1 MKYTLRFSF
10 LLVICM
16 IAAFLPAGARAATS
30 TLKCDPQ
37 KDRVWVYDSLTTLDV
52 QAKVNCTET
61 VEVLERVNGYVK
73 VRTQE
78 GVEGYIPE
86 SAFSDLP
93 AYQVKRDST
102 HDVGY
107 VAKSVQAKEIAK
119 IAAAN
124 SAFAAPEGNS
134 ADGSAQVSPAI
145 KTQGKVMNGKKA
157 PSSSS
162 LLPGE
167 MAEMSPRAASSP
179 VKKVS
184 ATVATG
190 SPIAQPAAAS
200 PAKLADTS
208 SPAIPQPAAQPV
220 TQPTPVPATTA
231 ISPAHSGGATAEVES
246 EDTPGYKLESDS
258 QNLACR
264 SYFSAYGL
272 TANQLK
278 WIAQNRK
285 KEFPGVC
292 PAPDVTKVN
301 YVIIFTH
308 DVSFFGGTLPDAVHS
323 LNGFSDFRPMTPVD
337 NALMSESD
345 AEKAHHEYVWVFH
358 VASGGFNPEKFSPHR
373 TFQFTKVETNS
384 LGSKAGPK
392 AVEDAFRYVEQSAN
406 R

>member
-10 LLVICM
+10 FLAIC
-16 IAAFLPAGARAATS
+16 IVAAFFSASASATPS
-30 TLKCDPQ
+30 SLKCNPQ
-37 KDRVWVYDSLTTLDV
+37 KDRVWVYDSLATLDV
-52 QAKVNCTET
+52 QAKVSCTET

-93 AYQVKRDST
+93 TYQVKHDPT

-107 VAKSVQAKEIAK
+107 VAKSAQAKEIAK
-119 IAAAN
+119 VAAAN
-124 SAFAAPEGNS
+124 SEFVAPAGNP
-134 ADGSAQVSPAI
+134 ADGSAQVSPVAGA
-145 KTQGKVMNGKKA
+145 QSKVANGKKA
-157 PSSSS
+157 PGNSS
-162 LLPGE
+162 LLPEE
-167 MAEMSPRAASSP
+167 MAEMRPRTASSP
-179 VKKVS
+179 ARNTSAAVAKDSPVAQPVALSAVKSLDSSSPASPKP
-184 ATVATG
+184 AT
-190 SPIAQPAAAS
+190 QPAA
-200 PAKLADTS
+200 L
-208 SPAIPQPAAQPV
+208 
-220 TQPTPVPATTA
+220 PATATM
-231 ISPAHSGGATAEVES
+231 SPAHSEGAATEAEDLPEY
-246 EDTPGYKLESDS
+246 ELESDS
-258 QNLACR
+258 QNVACR
-264 SYFSAYGL
+264 NYFSAYGL
-272 TANQLK
+272 TAGQLK

-308 DVSFFGGTLPDAVHS
+308 DVNFFGGTLPDAVHN

-345 AEKAHHEYVWVFH
+345 AEKAHREYVWVFH
-358 VASGGFNPEKFSPHR
+358 VADGGFNPEKFSPR
-373 TFQFTKVETNS
+373 RAVQFTKVETNS

>member
-10 LLVICM
+10 FLVICI
-16 IAAFLPAGARAATS
+16 IAAFLPAGAAAATS
-30 TLKCDPQ
+30 TLKCDPH
-37 KDRVWVYDSLTTLDV
+37 KDRVWVYDSLATLDV

-93 AYQVKRDST
+93 AYQVKHDPT

-107 VAKSVQAKEIAK
+107 VAKGVQAKEIAK
-119 IAAAN
+119 IAATN
-124 SAFAAPEGNS
+124 SAFAVPEGNS
-134 ADGSAQVSPAI
+134 ADGSAQVSPVTR
-145 KTQGKVMNGKKA
+145 TQGKDAHGKKA
-157 PSSSS
+157 AGNSS

-167 MAEMSPRAASSP
+167 MAEMSPRVTSSP

-184 ATVATG
+184 VAVANDG
-190 SPIAQPAAAS
+190 PIAQPVAS
-200 PAKLADTS
+200 SSATMLDTS
-208 SPAIPQPAAQPV
+208 SPAIPKPIA
-220 TQPTPVPATTA
+220 QPTPVPETA
-231 ISPAHSGGATAEVES
+231 VMSLAHSGNVAEGVE
-246 EDTPGYKLESDS
+246 DIPGYKLESDS
-258 QNLACR
+258 QNPACR

-292 PAPDVTKVN
+292 PAPDVAKVN
-301 YVIIFTH
+301 YVIIFAH
-308 DVSFFGGTLPDAVHS
+308 DVSFFGGTLPDAVHN

-345 AEKAHHEYVWVFH
+345 AEKAHREYVWVFH
-358 VASGGFNPEKFSPHR
+358 VADGGFNPDKFSPHR
-373 TFQFTKVETNS
+373 AFQFTKVETNS

>member
-1 MKYTLRFSF
+1 MKYTLRFLFF
-10 LLVICM
+10 LAICI
-16 IAAFLPAGARAATS
+16 IAAFFSASASATPS
-30 TLKCDPQ
+30 SLKCNPQ
-37 KDRVWVYDSLTTLDV
+37 KDRVWVYDSLATLDV

-93 AYQVKRDST
+93 AYQVRHDPT

-107 VAKSVQAKEIAK
+107 VAKGVQAKEIAK
-119 IAAAN
+119 VAAAN
-124 SAFAAPEGNS
+124 SAFVTPTGNS
-134 ADGSAQVSPAI
+134 ADGSAQTSPAAG
-145 KTQGKVMNGKKA
+145 TQSKVANGKKVA
-157 PSSSS
+157 GNSS
-162 LLPGE
+162 LLPSE
-167 MAEMSPRAASSP
+167 MAEMSPRKVSSP
-179 VKKVS
+179 MGKAA
-184 ATVATG
+184 ATVAHDG
-190 SPIAQPAAAS
+190 PVAQPAALS
-200 PAKLADTS
+200 SAKLVDAS

-220 TQPTPVPATTA
+220 TQPAAVPATVA
-231 ISPAHSGGATAEVES
+231 MSPAHSGNSEEEV

-258 QNLACR
+258 QSLACR

-272 TANQLK
+272 TASQLK

-308 DVSFFGGTLPDAVHS
+308 DVNFFGGTLPDAVHN

-345 AEKAHHEYVWVFH
+345 AEKAHREYVWVFH
-358 VASGGFNPEKFSPHR
+358 VTDGGFNPEKFSPRR

-392 AVEDAFRYVEQSAN
+392 AVEDAFRFVESAN

>member
-10 LLVICM
+10 VLVICV
-16 IAAFLPAGARAATS
+16 IAVFLPTGAWATPS
-30 TLKCDPQ
+30 SLKCNPQ
-37 KDRVWVYDSLTTLDV
+37 KDRVWVYDSLATLDV

-93 AYQVKRDST
+93 AYQVQHDPS

-119 IAAAN
+119 VAAAN
-124 SAFAAPEGNS
+124 SEFVTPAGNS
-134 ADGSAQVSPAI
+134 VDGSTQASPVAG
-145 KTQGKVMNGKKA
+145 TQSKVANGKEA
-157 PSSSS
+157 RGNSS

-167 MAEMSPRAASSP
+167 MAEMSPRTTSSP
-179 VKKVS
+179 MKKLS
-184 ATVATG
+184 ATVANVG
-190 SPIAQPAAAS
+190 PIVQPVALS
-200 PAKLADTS
+200 PAKLLDTS
-208 SPAIPQPAAQPV
+208 SSASPKPV
-220 TQPTPVPATTA
+220 TQPATETSA
-231 ISPAHSGGATAEVES
+231 TSPNRSGGALAEVE
-246 EDTPGYKLESDS
+246 DTPEYKLESDS

-285 KEFPGVC
+285 KAFPGVC
-292 PAPDVTKVN
+292 PAPDVSKVN

-308 DVSFFGGTLPDAVHS
+308 DVGFFGGTLPDAVHN

-345 AEKAHHEYVWVFH
+345 AEKAHREYVWVFH
-358 VASGGFNPEKFSPHR
+358 VADGGFKPEAFSPHR
-373 TFQFTKVETNS
+373 AFQFTKVETNS

-392 AVEDAFRYVEQSAN
+392 AVEDAFRFLESAS